1 MTFDFPIPQLRRV
14 GALSPMHGKAQ
25 VVNTKDR
32 RRLSS
37 SWRASSPWE
46 CPCDNLGHRPVM
58 RTVRSLVKP
67 VTEMAHLHRSI
78 RKMEAASAKI
88 MLERLQEEWLEVA
101 DASIYKDLE
110 LEKQLWLLSALR
122 SIQGLGPLPRRNLRA
137 GAGAGAEV
145 RGASIATRCL
155 SLYENHGSSF
165 MELTADPEY

>member
-1 MTFDFPIPQLRRV
+1 
-14 GALSPMHGKAQ
+14 
-25 VVNTKDR
+25 
-32 RRLSS
+32 
-37 SWRASSPWE
+37 
-46 CPCDNLGHRPVM
+46 M